1 MRRIS
6 LGLLTSIV
14 VIACTPKPEA
24 LPLNLGVAASES
36 GDTVQTASGKCV
48 GSKNTGN
55 TFCSASMVALIAN
68 PEPFEG
74 KKVLTYGYVHFEF
87 EGNGVYLHEEDFIN
101 VLPTNGL
108 WVDLAN
114 GLDPNKCQD
123 SYALL
128 EGTFRGGPSGHFGLY
143 SGRLENVT
151 RCESTGL
158 KRR

>member
-1 MRRIS
+1 M
-6 LGLLTSIV
+6 
-14 VIACTPKPEA
+14 
-24 LPLNLGVAASES
+24 
-36 GDTVQTASGKCV
+36 VQTASGKCV
-48 GSKNTGN
+48 GSKSTGN
-55 TFCSASMVALIAN
+55 TFCGVSMVALIAN

-74 KKVLTYGYVHFEF
+74 RKVLTYGYVHLEF
-87 EGNGVYLHEEDFIN
+87 EGNGVYLHEEDFLN

-114 GLDPNKCQD
+114 GVDPEKCQD

-151 RCESTGL
+151 RCESTGM